1 LPANLLYALTVLI
14 WGTSWLGI
22 EFQVGVVPPEVS
34 VAYRH
39 LLAAVLLAGFCLAT
53 GRRLRF
59 RAGDHLYMA
68 LQGLTLFSLNYFL
81 FYVAAAH
88 LASGLMAVAF
98 STITVMN
105 ILNGAALFRHP
116 VDARVMLAAVAGL
129 AGLALIFW
137 PEVAGFEFS
146 GEALLGLGLSL
157 LGTYSASLGN
167 MVAVRQQRTG
177 MPLIESNA
185 LGMAYG
191 ALFALVLAVARG
203 APLAFDWS
211 IAYVGSLV
219 WLAVFAS
226 VIGFGCYLTLLRK
239 IGADRAAYAT
249 VLFPLVA
256 LGISTLVEGYR
267 WTPPAALGVALV
279 LLGNLVVLSA
289 RRRTARAVAE
299 G

>member
-1 LPANLLYALTVLI
+1 VPPNLLYALTVVI
-14 WGTSWLGI
+14 WGSSWLGI
-22 EFQVGVVPPEVS
+22 EFQVGVVAPELS

-39 LLAAVLLAGFCLAT
+39 ALAACVLAGFCLAT

-59 RAGDHLYMA
+59 GPRDHLHMA

-81 FYVAAAH
+81 FYVAALH
-88 LASGLMAVAF
+88 LTSGLMAVAF

-105 ILNGAALFRHP
+105 ILNGALFFGHR
-116 VDARVMLAAVAGL
+116 VDRRVMLAALSGL
-129 AGLALIFW
+129 AGLGLIFW

-146 GEALLGLGLSL
+146 HEALLGLGLSL
-157 LGTYSASLGN
+157 LATYSASLGN
-167 MVAVRQQRTG
+167 MVAVRHQRAG
-177 MPLIESNA
+177 LPLVQSNA

-191 ALFALVLAVARG
+191 ALFAFGLALGHG

-211 IAYVGSLV
+211 AGYVVSLV
-219 WLAVFAS
+219 WLAVVAS

-267 WTPPAALGVALV
+267 WTIPAVLGVALV
-279 LLGNLVVLSA
+279 LAGNLVVLSA
-289 RRRTARAVAE
+289 RRRPVRAVLE

>member
-1 LPANLLYALTVLI
+1 MPANLLYALTVMI
-14 WGTSWLGI
+14 WGSSWLGI
-22 EFQVGVVPPEVS
+22 EFQVGVVPPELS

-39 LLAAVLLAGFCLAT
+39 LLAAILLAGFCFAS

-59 RAGDHLYMA
+59 RAGDHFYMA

-81 FYVAAAH
+81 FYVAATY
-88 LASGLMAVAF
+88 LTSGLMAVAF

-105 ILNGAALFRHP
+105 ILNGAALFRQP
-116 VDARVMLAAVAGL
+116 VDPRVALAAAAGL

-137 PEVAGFEFS
+137 PEVAGFAFS
-146 GEALLGLGLSL
+146 GDALLGLGLSL
-157 LGTYSASLGN
+157 LATYSASLGN
-167 MVAVRQQRTG
+167 MVAVRQQRAG
-177 MPLIESNA
+177 LPLIESNA

-191 ALFALVLAVARG
+191 TLFAFMIALMQGTPLV
-203 APLAFDWS
+203 FDWS
-211 IAYVGSLV
+211 FSYVGSLV

-226 VIGFGCYLTLLRK
+226 VVGFGCYLTLLRK

-267 WTPPAALGVALV
+267 WTLPAAIGVALV
-279 LLGNLVVLSA
+279 LIGNLIVLSTRRRPA
-289 RRRTARAVAE
+289 RRVAQ